1 MTSLRDEQ
9 YIVKLKESQEGI
21 DRGTERT
28 LLKNQFNEPKDQAE
42 AFTQRHQTQSF
53 TSILSKAH
61 ITPIWYELILEQGEK
76 CPSSFS
82 KSRITTRPPHTQS
95 TSKNERKKNL

>member
-9 YIVKLKESQEGI
+9 YIVKLEESQEGI
-21 DRGTERT
+21 DRGTEWT

-53 TSILSKAH
+53 TSILSKVH
-61 ITPIWYELILEQGEK
+61 ITPIWY
-76 CPSSFS
+76 
-82 KSRITTRPPHTQS
+82 
-95 TSKNERKKNL
+95 